1 MKRIVLLFVI
11 GIGAFAAISRPAHA
25 QRSGT
30 MQVTARVL
38 DTRDSWA
45 GLQSAHA
52 IAGDLARSAA
62 QTPVTVETALTH
74 VSVQVA
80 RRDPTVDRPRASAV
94 TINYLRN

>member
-11 GIGAFAAISRPAHA
+11 GIGAFAATSRPAHA

-45 GLQSAHA
+45 GLRSAHA
-52 IAGDLARSAA
+52 VAVNLARSTA
-62 QTPVTVETALTH
+62 QIPVTVQTALTN

-80 RRDPTVDRPRASAV
+80 RWDPTLDRPRAGAV